1 MSICA
6 LYWSFIGHIY
16 DGNFSPGPFSRKHT
30 RRDVYPCGTLL
41 LKSWPQNCLATH
53 LTHHQSFKQVSIC
66 MIYVI
71 PQRKAK
77 CSATSPWLVQMI
89 ASCRHAFSVTEESLQ
104 PAKPPTV
111 PQSLVS
117 AVTNVLPMIIITSR
131 STVANLWRVC
141 ACLYKNASV
150 LLPKVLMQQLT
161 SCMCLDAFNGWSQ
174 GKYFLNYNC

>member
-1 MSICA
+1 MWFVNMCTILS
-6 LYWSFIGHIY
+6 
-16 DGNFSPGPFSRKHT
+16 GPFPRKHT
-30 RRDVYPCGTLL
+30 RRDVYPCRTLL

-53 LTHHQSFKQVSIC
+53 LTHHQIYIKLQAG
-66 MIYVI
+66 MIYTI

-89 ASCRHAFSVTEESLQ
+89 ALWWHAFSVTEESLR

-117 AVTNVLPMIIITSR
+117 ATSNVLPMIIITSR
-131 STVANLWRVC
+131 STVANLWHVC

-150 LLPKVLMQQLT
+150 LLPQVLIKQLT
-161 SCMCLDAFNGWSQ
+161 SC
-174 GKYFLNYNC
+174 KYVF